1 MRDMHVIRVVH
12 TYYIFI
18 YLFITPGAGTYIQY
32 MYVATYCIHD
42 ILCIH
47 TCAHVHHVCVHS
59 IYAHNIIMQLCMWYM
74 FRDGSSLLY
83 S

>member
-1 MRDMHVIRVVH
+1 MRDERYACHKELYTQYV
-12 TYYIFI
+12 YYIFI

-59 IYAHNIIMQLCMWYM
+59 IYAHNIII
-74 FRDGSSLLY
+74 
-83 S
+83 